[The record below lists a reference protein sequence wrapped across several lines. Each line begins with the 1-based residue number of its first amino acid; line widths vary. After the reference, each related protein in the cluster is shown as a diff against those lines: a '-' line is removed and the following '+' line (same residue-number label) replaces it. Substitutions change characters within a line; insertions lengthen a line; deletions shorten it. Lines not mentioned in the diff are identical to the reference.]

1 MDNNE
6 SFGFIFIGFLFG
18 ILVVSLAIKF
28 IVIPMPRIVG
38 FEETGYY
45 TKYKGTVYQLT
56 IPQTADS
63 CGSGKTSTNTEIPSF
78 LKDSVKVDDSQK
90 QR

>member
-1 MDNNE
+1 MNNNE

-18 ILVVSLAIKF
+18 VVIVSLLIRLVAY
-28 IVIPMPRIVG
+28 PMLRIVG

-63 CGSGKTSTNTEIPSF
+63 CGSGKTSTNP
-78 LKDSVKVDDSQK
+78 
-90 QR
+90 

>member
-6 SFGFIFIGFLFG
+6 SFGLIFIGFLFG
-18 ILVVSLAIKF
+18 IIILLFLIRLVVY
-28 IVIPMPRIVG
+28 PMPRIVG

-63 CGSGKTSTNTEIPSF
+63 CGSGKTSTNTESP
-78 LKDSVKVDDSQK
+78 K
-90 QR
+90 